1 MEHMMIQDMN
11 KEERMARAIMLMNS
25 YKNLMVYDI
34 AFNNNYGEYVWK
46 KEFQAAVKIVENM
59 LKMRGK
65 DISVSALLR

>member
-1 MEHMMIQDMN
+1 MMIQDMN